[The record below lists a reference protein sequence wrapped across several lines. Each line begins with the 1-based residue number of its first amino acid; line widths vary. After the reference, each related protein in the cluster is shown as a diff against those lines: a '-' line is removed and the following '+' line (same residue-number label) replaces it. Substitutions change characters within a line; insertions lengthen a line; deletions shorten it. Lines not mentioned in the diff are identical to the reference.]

1 MEVLETELFA
11 QLVSGI
17 FPGFLDLQLTNHVSG
32 SLTGIALV
40 SSDLV
45 TSLKKKPRADGLITN
60 HAAVKTYKQYRNL

>member
-1 MEVLETELFA
+1 MEVLQTELFA

-45 TSLKKKPRADGLITN
+45 TSLKKNATSRWSNHKPRCDQNI
-60 HAAVKTYKQYRNL
+60 